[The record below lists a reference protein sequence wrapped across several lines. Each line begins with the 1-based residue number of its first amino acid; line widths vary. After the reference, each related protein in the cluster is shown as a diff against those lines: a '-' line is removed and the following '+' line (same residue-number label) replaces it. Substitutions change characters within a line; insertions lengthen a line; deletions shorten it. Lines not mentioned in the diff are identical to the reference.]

1 MRVRVVWRNRGSMV
15 GVAWRGG
22 VGGVRCAN
30 GGADGDGECDGDY
43 HGPSFDTASWQ
54 QVPGRTMSAEGGV
67 TADEEEVATPRRRQH
82 QRRSTR
88 AGLRR
93 ARAARRRVER
103 WRNVVR
109 AHKKQ
114 K

>member
-1 MRVRVVWRNRGSMV
+1 MVVWAV
-15 GVAWRGG
+15 C
-22 VGGVRCAN
+22 GVRMAVPMAMAN
-30 GGADGDGECDGDY
+30 AMAITMARASTPPPGSKSLGAPC
-43 HGPSFDTASWQ
+43 P
-54 QVPGRTMSAEGGV
+54 PRGV

-114 K
+114 KMK